1 LPKQSISRILFPSPF
16 KNNYSQRVRDMTIY
30 LSVKTSSNSRAEI
43 VAFGPLHLHQTR
55 LATDVHRCT
64 NACALTVPTILRC
77 RNPVS
82 FSGIGTRFHP
92 YPDKSGRFIFCCA
105 FLEPLG
111 PLIFMSVF
119 ALWCSDFPL
128 LTLNVTNQAF
138 SLTLQRI
145 LRISLAAF
153 LFARP
158 GSALYTPRNRAAS
171 MAETFL

>member
-1 LPKQSISRILFPSPF
+1 
-16 KNNYSQRVRDMTIY
+16 MTIY

-92 YPDKSGRFIFCCA
+92 YLDKSRRSIFCCA
-105 FLEPLG
+105 VLEPLG
-111 PLIFMSVF
+111 PLIFTSVF
-119 ALWCSDFPL
+119 ALWCSDFPPQPHYVQKL
-128 LTLNVTNQAF
+128 QVTRCKFQAIPNSQFPIFIYLNYCIFFEIVICLYLGFLPACR
-138 SLTLQRI
+138 QR
-145 LRISLAAF
+145 
-153 LFARP
+153 
-158 GSALYTPRNRAAS
+158 G
-171 MAETFL
+171 